1 MGFSIILW
9 RADKVFVM
17 YFLSWHS
24 AVVQHVLLGFFML
37 QESTYAYF
45 CAYAMK
51 FVAMEI
57 SKPVYD

>member
-1 MGFSIILW
+1 M
-9 RADKVFVM
+9 FVM